1 MYIIEKIHFLF
12 LIPQKTKIKIY
23 HVYYE
28 ILTPLVIQI
37 APLSKEQSQIILLL
51 PIMNSTQHLQ
61 IILT

>member
-28 ILTPLVIQI
+28 VLTPLVIQ
-37 APLSKEQSQIILLL
+37 
-51 PIMNSTQHLQ
+51 NSTSFQRTIPNNFTSVHNE
-61 IILT
+61 